1 MAEFLAVALSA
12 AVGGFVQSVTGF
24 GAAVVMMTVFP
35 RYFGMTVAPSVSTG
49 VCLGLSL
56 ALAVRF
62 RWHLKLRLILLPT
75 ALYTV
80 SSLLAIRWIG
90 AMDLRR
96 LTVAFGIFLILL
108 GGWLLL
114 PRRGREFRV
123 TLPFTIGCSLLAGVC
138 GGLFSISG
146 PIMAV
151 YFLAATEGREE
162 YLGNM
167 QTHFAFNNAMSLAA
181 RTASGYFGWGLLPVT
196 LLGIGGM
203 VLGQKLGL
211 RVGGKLNAGQLR
223 KVVYGYVLL
232 SGIVTVI
239 RNLG

>member
-62 RWHLKLRLILLPT
+62 RRHLKLRLILLPT

-96 LTVAFGIFLILL
+96 LTVAFGIFLFPP

-167 QTHFAFNNAMSLAA
+167 QTHFLFNNCISAAA
-181 RTASGYFGWGLLPVT
+181 RAASGLFPLSLVPMT
-196 LLGIGGM
+196 LLGIAG
-203 VLGQKLGL
+203 VVCGQKLGL
-211 RVGGKLNAGQLR
+211 AVGKKLNAEQMKKL
-223 KVVYGYVLL
+223 VYLYVMV
-232 SGIVTVI
+232 SGAVTVV
-239 RNLG
+239 RNL

>member
-62 RWHLKLRLILLPT
+62 RRHLKLRLILLPT

-114 PRRGREFRV
+114 PARGREFRGLAEGV
-123 TLPFTIGCSLLAGVC
+123 ATARSMLELSRQYGVELPICEAVCRAVC
-138 GGLFSISG
+138 GGEAPGDVLAGLF
-146 PIMAV
+146 
-151 YFLAATEGREE
+151 LRDRERE
-162 YLGNM
+162 
-167 QTHFAFNNAMSLAA
+167 F
-181 RTASGYFGWGLLPVT
+181 
-196 LLGIGGM
+196 
-203 VLGQKLGL
+203 
-211 RVGGKLNAGQLR
+211 
-223 KVVYGYVLL
+223 
-232 SGIVTVI
+232 
-239 RNLG
+239 